1 MAHQIYSNDRVVMAG
16 QGAWHG
22 LGIVLP
28 EQFTPADA
36 LRIGGL
42 DWSVEESTAL
52 TATFAEANGEA
63 TRNIVETHKTL
74 RRSDDKSILGTVG
87 AGYSPVQ
94 NSTLAEIANAFN
106 STGQVRCE
114 TAGSLF
120 GGKRVWFLLDAGTVE
135 VGKRGDQ
142 VARYVMIHNTNDGTA
157 SLGGDAVNKRVVCN
171 NTYTGAL
178 REGGSFFR
186 FRHTS
191 GIGLR
196 VEDAKQAL
204 AAYWVQSRN
213 DEAAMQAMAAKPL
226 TRQQIQS
233 LWTDVLIAMDG
244 PIATNPK
251 TESEQRRRE
260 KAIGEL
266 AYMSKVFD
274 RESADFGANAWVAA
288 NAITNY
294 IEHERGRLKG
304 EGRVSANLFGSYNDH
319 KRTAF
324 RKALELV

>member
-1 MAHQIYSNDRVVMAG
+1 MAHQIQRNDQVVMAG

-42 DWSVEESTAL
+42 DWTVEESVAL
-52 TATFAEANGEA
+52 TATFAENNGDA
-63 TRNIVETHKTL
+63 TRSIVETHKTL
-74 RRSDDKSILGTVG
+74 RRSDDKTILGTVG
-87 AGYSPVQ
+87 AGYTPVQ

-106 STGQVRCE
+106 ATGEVRCE

-120 GGKRVWFLLDAGTVE
+120 GGKRVWFLLNAGTVE
-135 VGKRGDQ
+135 VGKRGDR
-142 VARYVMIHNTNDGTA
+142 VARYVMLSNSHDGTA

-171 NTYTGAL
+171 NTYLGAL

-186 FRHTS
+186 YRHTS
-191 GIGLR
+191 NIGLR

-204 AAYWVQSRN
+204 AAYWSQTRE
-213 DEAAMQAMAAKPL
+213 DEQAMQAMAAKSL
-226 TRQQIQS
+226 TRQQIQT
-233 LWTDVLIAMDG
+233 LWTEVLVAMDG
-244 PIATNPK
+244 PIAANPK

-274 RESADFGANAWVAA
+274 AEASQFGPSVWVAA
-288 NAITNY
+288 NAVTNY
-294 IEHERGRLKG
+294 IEHDRGRLKG
-304 EGRVSANLFGSYNDH
+304 DGRVSANLFGSYNDH